1 MMIQLL
7 NNTLSDCHGP
17 EDLRSKIVFSTV
29 RGREKRQS
37 TGSLVNL
44 LAKRVKWI
52 KREKSFIVNLLI
64 DAIIWLI
71 LQRNVGIYIYSIL
84 KLARLKN
91 KNAAKCRNTVKLV
104 KNAISS
110 AS

>member
-44 LAKRVKWI
+44 LAKRV
-52 KREKSFIVNLLI
+52 N
-64 DAIIWLI
+64 
-71 LQRNVGIYIYSIL
+71 
-84 KLARLKN
+84 
-91 KNAAKCRNTVKLV
+91 
-104 KNAISS
+104 
-110 AS
+110 